1 MKKIITF
8 LSFIGL
14 SFFASQQVVLANT
27 PTVSKLVQEREVKNF
42 NGIVVGGPINL
53 VVDLGNTEK
62 LRFEGDEDAIATLV
76 VEVKGNV
83 LIIRPKTSWRSWS
96 SIYYNKKITAY
107 VTAKTLKSLTL
118 SGSGNIQVNDLLS
131 QSEFTATI
139 SGSGNISAK
148 IKASSFTGIISGSG
162 NLNIAGNANKA
173 DVNIS
178 GSGTFGKKEFIAEK
192 LNAKISGSGTINATV
207 KNHINALIS
216 GSGDINYNGDPSVD
230 KKVIGSGKVQKM

>member
-14 SFFASQQVVLANT
+14 SFCCSQQIALANT
-27 PTVSKLVQEREVKNF
+27 PTVSKLVQERAVKDF
-42 NGIVVGGPINL
+42 NGIIVGGPINV

-76 VEVKGNV
+76 AEVKGNV

-118 SGSGNIQVNDLLS
+118 SGSGNIQVNDLLN
-131 QSEFTATI
+131 QAEFTATL
-139 SGSGNISAK
+139 SGSGNVNAK
-148 IKASSFTGIISGSG
+148 VKVTNFTTVISGSG
-162 NLNIAGNANKA
+162 NLNMTGSSKDA
-173 DVNIS
+173 DINIS
-178 GSGTFGKKEFIAEK
+178 GSGSFGKKEFITEK
-192 LNAKISGSGTINATV
+192 LNAKISGSGTIIATV
-207 KNHINALIS
+207 NHYINALIS
-216 GSGDINYNGDPSVD
+216 GSGQVNYYGEPSID